1 MASSIGFTTLF
12 RLTLAMLLGGAVGME
27 RERKHRPAGFRTY
40 MLVCMG
46 AALTV
51 MLSEYICLMMQTRW
65 ADIVAQVGG
74 NVTDASRFAAQVING
89 IGFLGAGT
97 ILVTKRHEV
106 QGLTTA
112 AGLWCTACLG
122 IAIGAGFYQCV
133 LVGFALILVS
143 VFVMELMSNMPLMR
157 PRNVD
162 LYVEFSTMGD
172 VGRVIAVLKNL
183 LVQIYDVEITR
194 TAEANLQNPGAVFTI
209 CLPVGLSH
217 ERLLTT
223 VADIPGIHSIEE
235 I

>member
-1 MASSIGFTTLF
+1 MFNVGTTTIV
-12 RLTLAMLLGGAVGME
+12 RLLVAMLVGGAVGLE

-46 AALTV
+46 SALTV

-65 ADIVAQVGG
+65 ADTVAIVGG
-74 NVTDASRFAAQVING
+74 NVSDASRFAAQVING

-112 AGLWCTACLG
+112 AGLWSTACLG
-122 IAIGAGFYQCV
+122 IAIGAGFWQCV
-133 LVGFALILVS
+133 AVGFVLILIS
-143 VFVMELMSNMPLMR
+143 VFIMRILVYTPLTNI
-157 PRNVD
+157 RNVE
-162 LYVEFSTMGD
+162 LYVEFESMRYL
-172 VGRVIAVLKNL
+172 GRIITKLKNL
-183 LVQIYDVEITR
+183 LVQIYDVEIDNG
-194 TAEANLQNPGAVFTI
+194 AEAKMQRPSAVFTI

-223 VADIPGIHSIEE
+223 IADIPGVCTIEE